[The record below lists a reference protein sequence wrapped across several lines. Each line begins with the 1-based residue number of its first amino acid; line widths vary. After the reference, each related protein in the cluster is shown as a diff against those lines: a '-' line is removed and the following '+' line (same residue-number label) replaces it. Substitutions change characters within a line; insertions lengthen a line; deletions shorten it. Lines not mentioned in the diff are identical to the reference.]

1 MYEEDFQQERK
12 DRQKAH
18 GMLEELREKLAF
30 EKNMFDTEMQAC
42 HLMIAELQDQVQEKS
57 KKMEMSH
64 LLQQENERLQG
75 QLHELEEER
84 DSFVQL
90 VRSYKKQADGFK
102 KKLENQRKW
111 AKGLWPDFIETAFIP
126 VHKW

>member
-12 DRQKAH
+12 DREKAH
-18 GMLEELREKLAF
+18 EMLEELREKLAF

-57 KKMEMSH
+57 KKNEASD
-64 LLQQENERLQG
+64 LLQEENELLRG

-84 DSFVQL
+84 DTFVQL
-90 VRSYKKQADGFK
+90 VRSYKKQTDGLK
-102 KKLENQRKW
+102 KELENQRK
-111 AKGLWPDFIETAFIP
+111 
-126 VHKW
+126 